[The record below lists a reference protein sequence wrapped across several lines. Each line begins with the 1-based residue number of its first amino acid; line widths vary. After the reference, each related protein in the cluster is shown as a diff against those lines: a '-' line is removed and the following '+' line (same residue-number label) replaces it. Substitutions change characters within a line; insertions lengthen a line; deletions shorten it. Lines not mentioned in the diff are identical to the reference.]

1 MNKILIENRNAF
13 IGTTVV
19 NTESEQIEISEQ
31 RLVSRMMGF
40 LNRLLSLFRVI
51 TLLDERTV
59 GKIKLAEDDH

>member
-59 GKIKLAEDDH
+59 GKVKLAEDDH